1 MREGHLAFLV
11 EAVLLEVS
19 DDPDSFV
26 SMVKKLANDQ
36 VIERRGGVGGG
47 LTSDYQP

>member
-26 SMVKKLANDQ
+26 SLVKKKKKK
-36 VIERRGGVGGG
+36 GK
-47 LTSDYQP
+47 

>member
-11 EAVLLEVS
+11 EAVVLEVC

-26 SMVKKLANDQ
+26 SND
-36 VIERRGGVGGG
+36 RRYSVGDKREGR
-47 LTSDYQP
+47 TSDYQP